1 MKIRNIA
8 IIAHVDHGKTTLV
21 DNMLKQAGTF
31 RENER
36 VAERVMDSGDIERE
50 RGITIS
56 AKPTSV
62 VWHDYKINIVD
73 TPGHADFG
81 GEVERILSMV
91 DGVVLLV
98 DSAEGP
104 LPQTKFV
111 LGKALKLGLRP
122 IVCINKIDRGDARP
136 DEVLSETFDLF
147 DKLGATDSQLDFPY
161 VYAVG
166 RDGWAV
172 RNLTDAHTDLTPLFQ
187 LIIDHVPAPDCFAP
201 QMGSR
206 VSPLLGGSGREAA
219 EGGLSGARCEIDAP
233 FRMLATTLE
242 ADPYVGRILTG
253 KIESG
258 TVRVGQ
264 AVKAINMH
272 GDFIENARIT
282 KIIEHRGIEKISLE
296 SAGAGDIVVVAGFS
310 KATVADT
317 LCDPAVTEPIP
328 AMPIDPPTLTM
339 TFFVNTSPLAGRS
352 GGKKLTSRMIGERL
366 FKEAETNIA
375 LKVTQS
381 ANNES
386 FEVSGRGELQLGIL
400 IETMRR
406 EGFELSVSRPR
417 VVMIEDKVGLG
428 QTDPTDQTGGATL
441 SQSRLLEPI
450 EDVVIDVDD
459 EFTGV
464 VIEKMTKRRATI
476 TEMKP
481 SGVGKTRIVFSAPS
495 RGMIGY
501 LSEFRT
507 DTRGT
512 GIMNRIFAEYAPYRG
527 DIDSYRP
534 GVLVSMENGAAATYA
549 LFNLQPRGTLFIEPQ
564 TLVYSGMIIG
574 EHSKENDLEVNPI
587 KGKELTNMRSVTA
600 DEKLFLAP
608 PRRISLEEALSYIQD
623 DELVEVTPQ
632 TIRLRKKE
640 LDSVIRKKTRK

>member
-1 MKIRNIA
+1 MVMKIRNIA

-21 DNMLKQAGTF
+21 DNMLKQSGTF
-31 RENER
+31 RANEK

-56 AKPTSV
+56 AKPTSIQ
-62 VWHDYKINIVD
+62 WNDYKINIVD

-98 DSAEGP
+98 DAAEGP

-111 LGKALKLGLRP
+111 LSKALKLGLRP
-122 IVCINKIDRGDARP
+122 IVCINKVDRADARP
-136 DEVLSETFDLF
+136 DEVLTETFDLF

-161 VYAVG
+161 LYACG

-172 RNLTDAHTDLTPLFQ
+172 RDLNDAHQDLTPLFQ
-187 LIIDHVPAPDCFAP
+187 LIIDHVPAPDCN
-201 QMGSR
+201 GT
-206 VSPLLGGSGREAA
+206 
-219 EGGLSGARCEIDAP
+219 RCQIDAP
-233 FRMLATTLE
+233 FSMLATTLE

-264 AVKAINMH
+264 TVKAINMN
-272 GDFIENARIT
+272 GELVENAKIT
-282 KIIEHRGIEKISLE
+282 KIIEHRGIEKVSLE
-296 SAGAGDIVVVAGFS
+296 SASAGDIVVVAGFS
-310 KATVADT
+310 RATVADT
-317 LCDPAVTEPIP
+317 LCAPEVTEPIP

-339 TFFVNTSPLAGRS
+339 TFFVNTSPLAGKS
-352 GGKKLTSRMIGERL
+352 GKKLTSRMIGERL

-375 LKVTQS
+375 LRVTQS
-381 ANNES
+381 ANKES

-417 VVMIEDKVGLG
+417 VVMQDGENGEK
-428 QTDPTDQTGGATL
+428 
-441 SQSRLLEPI
+441 LEPI
-450 EDVVIDVDD
+450 EEVVIDVDD
-459 EFTGV
+459 EFSGV
-464 VIEKMTKRRATI
+464 VIEKMTKRKATI
-476 TEMKP
+476 TEMKS
-481 SGVGKTRIVFSAPS
+481 SGNGKTRIVFSAPS
-495 RGMIGY
+495 RGLIGY

-512 GIMNRIFAEYAPYRG
+512 GVMNRVFSGYEPYRG
-527 DIDSYRP
+527 PISQYRP
-534 GVLVSMENGAAATYA
+534 GVLVSMENGITTTYA
-549 LFNLQPRGTLFIEPQ
+549 LHNLEPRGVLFVGPQ
-564 TLVYSGMIIG
+564 TEVYSGMIIG
-574 EHSKENDLEVNPI
+574 EHSKENDLEVNPVR
-587 KGKELTNMRSVTA
+587 GKELTNVRSVTA

-608 PRRISLEEALSYIQD
+608 PRKISLEEALSYIQD
-623 DELVEVTPQ
+623 DELVEVTPA

-640 LDSVIRKKTRK
+640 LDSNIRKKTRKNVEA

>member
-31 RENER
+31 RENEH
-36 VAERVMDSGDIERE
+36 VEERVMDSGDIERE

-56 AKPTSV
+56 AKPTSIQ
-62 VWHDYKINIVD
+62 WGDYKINIVD

-104 LPQTKFV
+104 MPQTKFV
-111 LGKALKLGLRP
+111 LSKALSLGLRP
-122 IVCINKIDRGDARP
+122 IVCINKIDRGDQRA

-161 VYAVG
+161 LYAVG

-172 RNLTDAHTDLTPLFQ
+172 RNLDDERKDLTPLFQ
-187 LIIDHVPAPDCFAP
+187 LIVDHVPAPDC
-201 QMGSR
+201 
-206 VSPLLGGSGREAA
+206 GGT
-219 EGGLSGARCEIDAP
+219 RCQLDAP
-233 FRMLATTLE
+233 FKMLATTLE

-253 KIESG
+253 KVESG

-264 AVKAINMH
+264 PVKALNMK
-272 GDFIENARIT
+272 GELIEQAKIT
-282 KIIEHRGIEKISLE
+282 KIIEYKGIEKISRDT
-296 SAGAGDIVVVAGFS
+296 ANAGDIIIVAGFS

-317 LCDPAVTEPIP
+317 LCDLSVTESIP

-366 FKEAETNIA
+366 FREAETNIA
-375 LKVTQS
+375 LRVTQS

-417 VVMIEDKVGLG
+417 VIM
-428 QTDPTDQTGGATL
+428 QTGADDAM
-441 SQSRLLEPI
+441 LEPI

-459 EFTGV
+459 EFSGV
-464 VIEKMTKRRATI
+464 VIEKMTKRKATI

-481 SGVGKTRIVFSAPS
+481 SGVGKTRVSFSAPS
-495 RGMIGY
+495 RGLIGY

-512 GIMNRIFAEYAPYRG
+512 GIMNRIFSEYDAYRG
-527 DIDSYRP
+527 PISQYRP
-534 GVLVSMENGAAATYA
+534 GVLVSMESGAAATFA
-549 LFNLQPRGTLFIEPQ
+549 LHNLEARGSMFIGPQ

-587 KGKELTNMRSVTA
+587 KGKELTNMRSAGA
-600 DEKLFLAP
+600 DEKLFLTP
-608 PRRISLEEALSYIQD
+608 PRKISLEDALSYIQD
-623 DELVEVTPQ
+623 DELVEVTPD

-640 LDSVIRKKTRK
+640 LDSNIRKKTRRTNDS

>member
-21 DNMLKQAGTF
+21 NNMLKFSGTF
-31 RENER
+31 RENEK
-36 VAERVMDSGDIERE
+36 VAERVMDSGDLEKE

-62 VWHDYKINIVD
+62 LWNGYKINIID

-98 DSAEGP
+98 DSSEGP

-111 LGKALKLGLRP
+111 LSKALKLNLRP
-122 IVCINKIDRGDARP
+122 IVVLNKVDRTDARA
-136 DEVLSETFDLF
+136 DDVLNEVFDLF
-147 DKLGATDSQLDFPY
+147 DKLGATSSQLDFPFL
-161 VYAVG
+161 YAVG

-172 RNLTDAHTDLTPLFQ
+172 RKMDDEKTGLTPLFQ
-187 LIIDHVPAPDCFAP
+187 LIVDHVPAPDCRN
-201 QMGSR
+201 SD
-206 VSPLLGGSGREAA
+206 
-219 EGGLSGARCEIDAP
+219 RCDTDAP
-233 FRMLATTLE
+233 FKMLATTLE

-253 KIESG
+253 RIESG
-258 TVRVGQ
+258 TVRVNQ
-264 AVKAINMH
+264 QVQAINAE
-272 GDFIENARIT
+272 GQVIERA
-282 KIIEHRGIEKISLE
+282 KISKILEHRGIEKISLE
-296 SAGAGDIVVVAGFS
+296 SASAGDIVVIAGFS

-317 LCDPAVTEPIP
+317 LCDIGVDAPIP

-339 TFFVNTSPLAGRS
+339 TFSVNTSPLAGRS

-375 LKVTQS
+375 LKVSQS

-417 VVMIEDKVGLG
+417 VVMKKDESGNM
-428 QTDPTDQTGGATL
+428 
-441 SQSRLLEPI
+441 LEPV
-450 EDVVIDVDD
+450 EDITIDVDD
-459 EFTGV
+459 EFSGSV
-464 VIEKMTKRRATI
+464 VEKLSKRRATLV
-476 TEMKP
+476 EMRP
-481 SGVGKTRIVFSAPS
+481 SGVGKTRLVFSAPS
-495 RGMIGY
+495 RGLIGY

-512 GIMNRIFAEYAPYRG
+512 GIMNRIFSGYEAYRG
-527 DIDSYRP
+527 PIDQYRP
-534 GVLVSMENGAAATYA
+534 GVLVSMENGMAVAYA
-549 LFNLQPRGTLFIEPQ
+549 LHNLEPRGTLFIEHGTQ
-564 TLVYSGMIIG
+564 VYNGMIIG
-574 EHSKENDLEVNPI
+574 EHSKENDLEVNPV

-600 DEKLFLAP
+600 DEKLTLAP
-608 PRRISLEEALSYIQD
+608 PRKIVLEEALSYIQD
-623 DELVEVTPQ
+623 DELVEVTPDI
-632 TIRLRKKE
+632 IRLRKKD
-640 LDSVIRKKTRK
+640 LDSNARKKAKRELSQ

>member
-1 MKIRNIA
+1 MAKTEKYGIIYRLAKTKKNKMKIRNIA

-31 RENER
+31 RENEH
-36 VAERVMDSGDIERE
+36 VEDRVMDSGDIERE

-56 AKPTSV
+56 AKPTSIQ
-62 VWHDYKINIVD
+62 WGEYKINIVD

-111 LGKALKLGLRP
+111 LSKALKLNLRP
-122 IVCINKIDRGDARP
+122 IVCINKIDRSDARP
-136 DEVLSETFDLF
+136 DEVLTETFDLF

-161 VYAVG
+161 LYACG
-166 RDGWAV
+166 RDGWAI
-172 RNLTDAHTDLTPLFQ
+172 RDLKDIDNPKKDLTPLFQ
-187 LIIDHVPAPDCFAP
+187 LIVDHVPAPDCN
-201 QMGSR
+201 GT
-206 VSPLLGGSGREAA
+206 
-219 EGGLSGARCEIDAP
+219 RCQLDAP
-233 FRMLATTLE
+233 FTMLATTLE

-264 AVKAINMH
+264 SVKAINMN
-272 GDFIENARIT
+272 GEFIENAKIT
-282 KIIEHRGIEKISLE
+282 KIIEHQGVNKVSRE
-296 SAGAGDIVVVAGFS
+296 SASAGDIVVLAGFS

-317 LCDPAVTEPIP
+317 LCDSSVNEPIP

-339 TFFVNTSPLAGRS
+339 TFFVNTSPLAGKS
-352 GGKKLTSRMIGERL
+352 GKKLTSRMIGERL
-366 FKEAETNIA
+366 FREAETNIA
-375 LKVTQS
+375 LRVTQS
-381 ANNES
+381 ANNEA

-417 VVMIEDKVGLG
+417 VVM
-428 QTDPTDQTGGATL
+428 QTNENGEK
-441 SQSRLLEPI
+441 LEPI
-450 EDVVIDVDD
+450 EEVVIDVDD
-459 EFTGV
+459 EFSGV
-464 VIEKMTKRRATI
+464 VIEKMTKRKATI

-481 SGVGKTRIVFSAPS
+481 SGIGKTRIVFSAPS
-495 RGMIGY
+495 RGLIGY

-512 GIMNRIFAEYAPYRG
+512 GIMNRVFDKYDSYRG
-527 DIDSYRP
+527 PITQYRP
-534 GVLVSMENGAAATYA
+534 GVLVSMEAGSTTTYA
-549 LFNLQPRGTLFIEPQ
+549 LHNLEPRGVLFVGPQ
-564 TLVYSGMIIG
+564 TEVYSGMIVG
-574 EHSKENDLEVNPI
+574 EHSKENDIEVNPVR
-587 KGKELTNMRSVTA
+587 GKQLTNVRSVTA

-608 PRRISLEEALSYIQD
+608 PRKMSLEEALSYIQD
-623 DELVEVTPQ
+623 DELVEVTPS

-640 LDSVIRKKTRK
+640 LDSGKRKKAYRYAETD

>member
-1 MKIRNIA
+1 MTMKIRNIA

-21 DNMLKQAGTF
+21 DNMLKQSGTF
-31 RENER
+31 RENEK
-36 VAERVMDSGDIERE
+36 VADRVMDSGDLERE

-56 AKPTSV
+56 AKPTAIQ
-62 VWHDYKINIVD
+62 WNDYKINIVD

-98 DSAEGP
+98 DAAEGP

-111 LGKALKLGLRP
+111 LSKALKLGLRP
-122 IVCINKIDRGDARP
+122 IVCINKIDRSDARP
-136 DEVLSETFDLF
+136 DEVLNETFDLF

-161 VYAVG
+161 LFACG

-172 RNLTDAHTDLTPLFQ
+172 RNLTDEHKDLTPLFQ
-187 LIIDHVPAPDCFAP
+187 LIIDHVPAPDCN
-201 QMGSR
+201 GT
-206 VSPLLGGSGREAA
+206 
-219 EGGLSGARCEIDAP
+219 RCQIDAP
-233 FRMLATTLE
+233 FSMLATTLE

-264 AVKAINMH
+264 TVKAINMR
-272 GDFIENARIT
+272 GELVETTKIT
-282 KIIEHRGIEKISLE
+282 KIIEHRGIEKVSLD
-296 SAGAGDIVVVAGFS
+296 SASAGDIVVVAGFS
-310 KATVADT
+310 RATVADT
-317 LCDPAVTEPIP
+317 LCAPDVTEPIP

-339 TFFVNTSPLAGRS
+339 TFFVNTSPLAGQS
-352 GGKKLTSRMIGERL
+352 GKKLTSRMIGERL

-375 LKVTQS
+375 LRVTQS

-417 VVMIEDKVGLG
+417 VVMQDGPNGEK
-428 QTDPTDQTGGATL
+428 
-441 SQSRLLEPI
+441 LEPI
-450 EDVVIDVDD
+450 EEVVIDVDD
-459 EFTGV
+459 EFSGV
-464 VIEKMTKRRATI
+464 VIEKMTKRKAQI
-476 TEMKP
+476 TEMKS
-481 SGVGKTRIVFSAPS
+481 SGGGKTRIVFSAPS
-495 RGMIGY
+495 RGLIGY

-512 GIMNRIFAEYAPYRG
+512 GIMNRVFSGYEPYRG
-527 DIDSYRP
+527 PISQYRP
-534 GVLVSMENGAAATYA
+534 GVLVSMESGVTTTYA
-549 LFNLQPRGTLFIEPQ
+549 LHNLEPRGVLFVGPQ
-564 TLVYSGMIIG
+564 TEVYSGMIVG
-574 EHSKENDLEVNPI
+574 EHSKENDLEVNPVR
-587 KGKELTNMRSVTA
+587 GKELTNVRSVTA

-608 PRRISLEEALSYIQD
+608 PRKISLEEALSYIQD
-623 DELVEVTPQ
+623 DELVEVTPA

-640 LDSVIRKKTRK
+640 LDSNIRKKTRKNTEI

>member
-1 MKIRNIA
+1 MTMKIRNIA

-21 DNMLKQAGTF
+21 DNMLKQSGTF
-31 RENER
+31 RENEK
-36 VAERVMDSGDIERE
+36 VADRVMDSGDIERE

-56 AKPTSV
+56 AKPTAIQ
-62 VWHDYKINIVD
+62 WNDYKINIVD

-98 DSAEGP
+98 DAAEGP

-111 LGKALKLGLRP
+111 LSKALKLGLRP
-122 IVCINKIDRGDARP
+122 IVCINKIDRSDARP
-136 DEVLSETFDLF
+136 DEVLNETFDLF

-161 VYAVG
+161 LFACG

-172 RNLTDAHTDLTPLFQ
+172 RNLTDEHKDLTPLFQ
-187 LIIDHVPAPDCFAP
+187 LIIDHVPAPDCN
-201 QMGSR
+201 GT
-206 VSPLLGGSGREAA
+206 
-219 EGGLSGARCEIDAP
+219 RCQIDAP
-233 FRMLATTLE
+233 FSMLATTLE

-264 AVKAINMH
+264 TVKAINMR
-272 GDFIENARIT
+272 GELVESTKIT
-282 KIIEHRGIEKISLE
+282 KIIEHRGIEKVSLD
-296 SAGAGDIVVVAGFS
+296 SASAGDIVVVAGFS
-310 KATVADT
+310 RATVADT
-317 LCDPAVTEPIP
+317 LCAPDVTEPIP

-339 TFFVNTSPLAGRS
+339 TFFVNTSPLAGQS
-352 GGKKLTSRMIGERL
+352 GKKLTSRMIGERL

-375 LKVTQS
+375 LRVTQS

-417 VVMIEDKVGLG
+417 VVMQDGPNGEK
-428 QTDPTDQTGGATL
+428 
-441 SQSRLLEPI
+441 LEPI
-450 EDVVIDVDD
+450 EEVVIDVDD
-459 EFTGV
+459 EFSGV
-464 VIEKMTKRRATI
+464 VIEKMTKRKAQI
-476 TEMKP
+476 TEMKS
-481 SGVGKTRIVFSAPS
+481 SGGGKTRIVFSAPS
-495 RGMIGY
+495 RGLIGY

-512 GIMNRIFAEYAPYRG
+512 GIMNRVFSGYEPYRG
-527 DIDSYRP
+527 PISQYRP
-534 GVLVSMENGAAATYA
+534 GVLVSMESGVTTTYA
-549 LFNLQPRGTLFIEPQ
+549 LHNLEPRGVLFVGPQ
-564 TLVYSGMIIG
+564 TEVYSGMIVG
-574 EHSKENDLEVNPI
+574 EHSKENDLEVNPVR
-587 KGKELTNMRSVTA
+587 GKELTNVRSVTA

-608 PRRISLEEALSYIQD
+608 PRKISLEEALSYIQD
-623 DELVEVTPQ
+623 DELVEVTPA

-640 LDSVIRKKTRK
+640 LDSNIRKKTRKNTEI

>member
-1 MKIRNIA
+1 MVMKIRNIA

-21 DNMLKQAGTF
+21 DNMLKQSGTF
-31 RENER
+31 RANEK

-56 AKPTSV
+56 AKPTSIQ
-62 VWHDYKINIVD
+62 WNDYKINIVD

-98 DSAEGP
+98 DAAEGP

-111 LGKALKLGLRP
+111 LSKALKLGLRP
-122 IVCINKIDRGDARP
+122 IVCINKVDRADARP
-136 DEVLSETFDLF
+136 DEVLTETFDLF

-161 VYAVG
+161 LYACG

-172 RNLTDAHTDLTPLFQ
+172 RDLNDAHQDLTPLFQ
-187 LIIDHVPAPDCFAP
+187 LIIDHVPAPDCN
-201 QMGSR
+201 GT
-206 VSPLLGGSGREAA
+206 
-219 EGGLSGARCEIDAP
+219 RCQIDAP
-233 FRMLATTLE
+233 FSMLATTLE

-264 AVKAINMH
+264 TVKAINMN
-272 GDFIENARIT
+272 GELVENAKIT
-282 KIIEHRGIEKISLE
+282 KIIEHRGIEKVSLE
-296 SAGAGDIVVVAGFS
+296 SASAGDIVVVAGFS
-310 KATVADT
+310 RATVADT
-317 LCDPAVTEPIP
+317 LCAPEVTEPIP

-339 TFFVNTSPLAGRS
+339 TFFVNTSPLAGKS
-352 GGKKLTSRMIGERL
+352 GKKLTSRMIGERL

-375 LKVTQS
+375 LRVTQS
-381 ANNES
+381 ANKES

-417 VVMIEDKVGLG
+417 VVMQDGENGEK
-428 QTDPTDQTGGATL
+428 
-441 SQSRLLEPI
+441 LEPI
-450 EDVVIDVDD
+450 EEVVIDVDD
-459 EFTGV
+459 EFSGV
-464 VIEKMTKRRATI
+464 VIEKMTKRKATI
-476 TEMKP
+476 TEMKS
-481 SGVGKTRIVFSAPS
+481 SGNGKTRIVFSAPS
-495 RGMIGY
+495 RGLIGY

-512 GIMNRIFAEYAPYRG
+512 GVMNRVFSGYEPYRG
-527 DIDSYRP
+527 PISQYRP
-534 GVLVSMENGAAATYA
+534 GVLVSMENGITTTYA
-549 LFNLQPRGTLFIEPQ
+549 LHNLEPRGVLFVGPQ
-564 TLVYSGMIIG
+564 TEVYSGMIIG
-574 EHSKENDLEVNPI
+574 EHSKENDLEVNPVR
-587 KGKELTNMRSVTA
+587 GKELTNVRSVTA

-608 PRRISLEEALSYIQD
+608 PRKISLEEALSYIQD
-623 DELVEVTPQ
+623 NELVEVTPA

-640 LDSVIRKKTRK
+640 LDSNIRKKTRKNVEA

>member
-31 RENER
+31 RENEK
-36 VAERVMDSGDIERE
+36 VSDRVMDSGDLERE

-62 VWHDYKINIVD
+62 IWKDYKINIVD

-98 DSAEGP
+98 DSSEGP

-111 LGKALKLGLRP
+111 LSKALKLGLRP
-122 IVCINKIDRGDARP
+122 IVCINKIDRSDARP

-161 VYAVG
+161 LYSVG

-172 RNLTDAHTDLTPLFQ
+172 RELNDEHDDLTPLFQ
-187 LIIDHVPAPDCFAP
+187 LIIDHVPAPDC
-201 QMGSR
+201 
-206 VSPLLGGSGREAA
+206 E
-219 EGGLSGARCEIDAP
+219 GARCQLDAP
-233 FRMLATTLE
+233 FTMLATTLE

-258 TVRVGQ
+258 TVKIGQ
-264 AVKAINMH
+264 PVKALNMQ
-272 GDFIENARIT
+272 GEVIEQARIT
-282 KIIEHRGIEKISLE
+282 KIIEHRGVEKVTLE
-296 SAGAGDIVVVAGFS
+296 SASAGDIVVIAGFS

-317 LCDPAVTEPIP
+317 LCDLSVTQAIP
-328 AMPIDPPTLTM
+328 AIPIDPPTLTM

-352 GGKKLTSRMIGERL
+352 GGKKLTSRMIGDRL
-366 FKEAETNIA
+366 LKEAETNIA

-417 VVMIEDKVGLG
+417 VVMQTNENGDK
-428 QTDPTDQTGGATL
+428 
-441 SQSRLLEPI
+441 LEPI
-450 EDVVIDVDD
+450 EEVVIDVDD
-459 EFTGV
+459 EFSGT
-464 VIEKMTKRRATI
+464 VIEKMTKRKGTI

-481 SGVGKTRIVFSAPS
+481 SGADKTRIVFSAPS

-512 GIMNRIFAEYAPYRG
+512 GVMNRIFSEYTLYRG
-527 DIDSYRP
+527 PIDQYRP

-549 LFNLQPRGTLFIEPQ
+549 LHNLEPRGTLFIGPQ
-564 TLVYSGMIIG
+564 TLVYNGMIIG
-574 EHSKENDLEVNPI
+574 EHTKESDLEVNPI
-587 KGKELTNMRSVTA
+587 KGKELTNMRTSSA

-608 PRRISLEEALSYIQD
+608 PRRITLEEALSYIQD
-623 DELVEVTPQ
+623 DELVEVTPD

-640 LDSVIRKKTRK
+640 LDTNIRKKTRK

>member
-31 RENER
+31 AAHER
-36 VAERVMDSGDIERE
+36 VADRVMDSGEIEKE

-62 VWHDYKINIVD
+62 IWHDYKINIVD

-104 LPQTKFV
+104 MPQTKFV
-111 LGKALKLGLRP
+111 LSKALKLGLRP
-122 IVCINKIDRGDARP
+122 IVCINKIDRADQRA

-147 DKLGATDSQLDFPY
+147 DKLNATDSQLDFPH

-166 RDGWAV
+166 RDGWAI
-172 RNLTDAHTDLTPLFQ
+172 RNLTDERKDLTPLFQ
-187 LIIDHVPAPDCFAP
+187 LIVDHVHAPDCDTA
-201 QMGSR
+201 
-206 VSPLLGGSGREAA
+206 GR
-219 EGGLSGARCEIDAP
+219 CDINAP

-264 AVKAINMH
+264 SVKAIGMS
-272 GDFIENARIT
+272 GEFIENAKIT
-282 KIIEHRGIEKISLE
+282 KIIEHRGVEKISRDG
-296 SAGAGDIVVVAGFS
+296 ATAGDIVVVAGFS

-317 LCDPAVTEPIP
+317 LCAPEVTEPIP
-328 AMPIDPPTLTM
+328 AIPVDPPTLTM

-375 LKVTQS
+375 LRVTQS
-381 ANNES
+381 ANLEA

-400 IETMRR
+400 IEQMRR

-417 VVMIEDKVGLG
+417 VV
-428 QTDPTDQTGGATL
+428 TRTGENGET
-441 SQSRLLEPI
+441 LEPI
-450 EDVVIDVDD
+450 EDVVIDVDN
-459 EFTGV
+459 EFSGA
-464 VIEKMTKRRATI
+464 VIEKMTKRRAAI

-481 SGVGKTRIVFSAPS
+481 SGAGKTRITFSAPS
-495 RGMIGY
+495 RGLIGY

-512 GIMNRIFAEYAPYRG
+512 GIMNRIFAEYGAYRG
-527 DIDSYRP
+527 DIDQYRP
-534 GVLVSMENGAAATYA
+534 GVLVSMESGAAATYA
-549 LFNLQPRGTLFIEPQ
+549 LFHLQPRGTLFIEPQ
-564 TLVYSGMIIG
+564 TQVYSGMIIG
-574 EHSKENDLEVNPI
+574 EHNKESDLEVNPMR
-587 KGKELTNMRSVTA
+587 GKELSNVRSVTA

-632 TIRLRKKE
+632 TIRLRKRE
-640 LDSVIRKKTRK
+640 LDSGVRKKVKK

>member
-31 RENER
+31 RENEH
-36 VAERVMDSGDIERE
+36 VEDRVMDSGDIERE

-56 AKPTSV
+56 AKPTSIQ
-62 VWHDYKINIVD
+62 WGEYKINIVD

-111 LGKALKLGLRP
+111 LSKALKLNLRP
-122 IVCINKIDRGDARP
+122 IVCINKIDRNDARP
-136 DEVLSETFDLF
+136 DEVLTETFDLF

-161 VYAVG
+161 LYACG
-166 RDGWAV
+166 RDGWAI
-172 RNLTDAHTDLTPLFQ
+172 RDLKDIDNPNKDLTPLFQ
-187 LIIDHVPAPDCFAP
+187 LIVDHVPAPDRN
-201 QMGSR
+201 GT
-206 VSPLLGGSGREAA
+206 
-219 EGGLSGARCEIDAP
+219 RCQLDAP
-233 FRMLATTLE
+233 FTMLATTLE

-258 TVRVGQ
+258 TIKVGQ
-264 AVKAINMH
+264 SVKAINMA
-272 GDFIENARIT
+272 GEFIENAKIT
-282 KIIEHRGIEKISLE
+282 KIIEHQGVNKVSRE
-296 SAGAGDIVVVAGFS
+296 SASAGDIVVIAGFS

-317 LCDPAVTEPIP
+317 LCDPSVNEPIP

-339 TFFVNTSPLAGRS
+339 TFFVNTSPLAGQS
-352 GGKKLTSRMIGERL
+352 GKKLTSRMIGERL
-366 FKEAETNIA
+366 FREAETNIA
-375 LKVTQS
+375 LKVAQS
-381 ANNES
+381 ANNEA

-417 VVMIEDKVGLG
+417 VVM
-428 QTDPTDQTGGATL
+428 QTNENGEK
-441 SQSRLLEPI
+441 LEPI
-450 EDVVIDVDD
+450 EEVVIDVDD
-459 EFTGV
+459 EFSGV
-464 VIEKMTKRRATI
+464 VIEKMTKRKATI

-481 SGVGKTRIVFSAPS
+481 SGIGKTRIVFSAPS
-495 RGMIGY
+495 RGLIGY

-512 GIMNRIFAEYAPYRG
+512 GIMNRVFDKYDLYRG
-527 DIDSYRP
+527 PITQYRP
-534 GVLVSMENGAAATYA
+534 GVLVSMEAGATTTYA
-549 LFNLQPRGTLFIEPQ
+549 LHNLEPRGVLFVGPQ
-564 TLVYSGMIIG
+564 TEVYSGMIVG
-574 EHSKENDLEVNPI
+574 EHSKENDIEVNPVR
-587 KGKELTNMRSVTA
+587 GKQLTNVRSVTA

-608 PRRISLEEALSYIQD
+608 PRKMSLEEALSYIQD
-623 DELVEVTPQ
+623 DELVEVTPA

-640 LDSVIRKKTRK
+640 LDSGKRKKAYRFAETDQ

>member
-1 MKIRNIA
+1 MVMKIRNIA

-21 DNMLKQAGTF
+21 DNMLKQSGTF

-36 VAERVMDSGDIERE
+36 VADRVMDSGDIERE

-56 AKPTSV
+56 AKPTSIQ
-62 VWHDYKINIVD
+62 WHDYKINIVD

-98 DSAEGP
+98 DAAEGP

-111 LGKALKLGLRP
+111 LSKALKLGLRP
-122 IVCINKIDRGDARP
+122 IVCINKVDRSDARP
-136 DEVLSETFDLF
+136 DEVLNETFDLF

-161 VYAVG
+161 LFAVG

-172 RNLTDAHTDLTPLFQ
+172 RNLNDEHTDLTPLFQ
-187 LIIDHVPAPDCFAP
+187 LIIDHVPAPDCN
-201 QMGSR
+201 GT
-206 VSPLLGGSGREAA
+206 
-219 EGGLSGARCEIDAP
+219 RCQIDAP
-233 FRMLATTLE
+233 FSMLATTLE

-264 AVKAINMH
+264 TVKAINMN
-272 GDFIENARIT
+272 GELVENAKIT
-282 KIIEHRGIEKISLE
+282 KIIEHRGIEKVSLE
-296 SAGAGDIVVVAGFS
+296 SASAGDIVVVAGFS
-310 KATVADT
+310 RATVADT
-317 LCDPAVTEPIP
+317 LCAPDVTEPIP

-352 GGKKLTSRMIGERL
+352 GKKLTSRMIGERL

-375 LKVTQS
+375 LRVTQS
-381 ANNES
+381 ANKES

-417 VVMIEDKVGLG
+417 VVMQDGENGEK
-428 QTDPTDQTGGATL
+428 
-441 SQSRLLEPI
+441 LEPI
-450 EDVVIDVDD
+450 EEVVIDVDD
-459 EFTGV
+459 EFSGV
-464 VIEKMTKRRATI
+464 VIEKMTKRKATI
-476 TEMKP
+476 TEMKA
-481 SGVGKTRIVFSAPS
+481 SGNGKTRIVFSAPS
-495 RGMIGY
+495 RGLIGY

-512 GIMNRIFAEYAPYRG
+512 GVMNRLFKDYEPYKGEIEGR
-527 DIDSYRP
+527 RN
-534 GVLVSMENGAAATYA
+534 GVLISSESGTAVAYS
-549 LFNLQPRGTLFIEPQ
+549 LWKLQDRGPMFIDANVP
-564 TLVYSGMIIG
+564 VYTGMIIG
-574 EHSKENDLEVNPI
+574 EHTKPNDLEVNPC
-587 KGKELTNMRSVTA
+587 KAKQLTNIRA
-600 DEKLFLAP
+600 AGKDEAIDLIP
-608 PRRISLEEALSYIQD
+608 PRKLTLEQGLSYIQE
-623 DELVEVTPQ
+623 DELLEVTPK
-632 TIRLRKKE
+632 TLRLRKRI
-640 LDSVIRKKTRK
+640 LDPIMRKRAKPEVIA

>member
-1 MKIRNIA
+1 MIMKIRNIA

-31 RENER
+31 RENEK

-56 AKPTSV
+56 AKPTSIN
-62 VWHDYKINIVD
+62 WQDYKINIVD

-98 DSAEGP
+98 DAAEGP

-111 LGKALKLGLRP
+111 LSKALKLGLRP
-122 IVCINKIDRGDARP
+122 IVCINKIDRSDARP
-136 DEVLSETFDLF
+136 DEVLTETFDLF

-161 VYAVG
+161 LYACG
-166 RDGWAV
+166 RDGWAI
-172 RNLTDAHTDLTPLFQ
+172 RNLDDEHKDLTPLFQ
-187 LIIDHVPAPDCFAP
+187 LIIDHVPAPDCN
-201 QMGSR
+201 GT
-206 VSPLLGGSGREAA
+206 
-219 EGGLSGARCEIDAP
+219 RCQIDAP
-233 FRMLATTLE
+233 FSMLATTLE

-264 AVKAINMH
+264 TVKAINMN
-272 GDFIENARIT
+272 GEFIENAKIT
-282 KIIEHRGIEKISLE
+282 KIIEHRGIEKVSLE
-296 SAGAGDIVVVAGFS
+296 SASAGDIVVVAGFS

-317 LCDPAVTEPIP
+317 LCAPDVTEPIP

-352 GGKKLTSRMIGERL
+352 GKKLTSRMIGERL

-375 LKVTQS
+375 LRVSQS
-381 ANNES
+381 ENNES

-417 VVMIEDKVGLG
+417 VVMHDGENGEK
-428 QTDPTDQTGGATL
+428 
-441 SQSRLLEPI
+441 LEPI
-450 EDVVIDVDD
+450 EEVVIDVDD
-459 EFTGV
+459 EFSGV
-464 VIEKMTKRRATI
+464 VIEKMTKRKATI
-476 TEMKP
+476 TEMKS
-481 SGVGKTRIVFSAPS
+481 SGGGKTRIVFSAPS
-495 RGMIGY
+495 RGLIGY

-512 GIMNRIFAEYAPYRG
+512 GIMNRVFSGYEPYRG
-527 DIDSYRP
+527 PISQYRP
-534 GVLVSMENGAAATYA
+534 GVLVSMESGLTTTYA
-549 LFNLQPRGTLFIEPQ
+549 LHNLEPRGVLFVGPQ
-564 TLVYSGMIIG
+564 TEVYSGMIIG
-574 EHSKENDLEVNPI
+574 EHSKENDLEVNPVR
-587 KGKELTNMRSVTA
+587 GKELTNVRSVTA

-608 PRRISLEEALSYIQD
+608 PRKMSLEEALSYIQD
-623 DELVEVTPQ
+623 DELVEVTPA

-640 LDSVIRKKTRK
+640 LDSNIRKKTRKNNDA

>member
-1 MKIRNIA
+1 MKSEKYDIILPFAKKQRRFKMKIRNIA

-31 RENER
+31 RENEH
-36 VAERVMDSGDIERE
+36 VEDRVMDSGDIERE

-56 AKPTSV
+56 AKPTSIQ
-62 VWHDYKINIVD
+62 WGEYKINIVD

-111 LGKALKLGLRP
+111 LSKALKLNLRP

-136 DEVLSETFDLF
+136 DEVLTETFDLF

-161 VYAVG
+161 LYACG
-166 RDGWAV
+166 RDGWAI
-172 RNLTDAHTDLTPLFQ
+172 RDLKDIDNPKKDLTPLFQ
-187 LIIDHVPAPDCFAP
+187 LIVDHVPAPDCN
-201 QMGSR
+201 GT
-206 VSPLLGGSGREAA
+206 
-219 EGGLSGARCEIDAP
+219 RCQLDAP
-233 FRMLATTLE
+233 FKMLATTLE

-264 AVKAINMH
+264 NVKAINMA
-272 GDFIENARIT
+272 GEFIENAKIT
-282 KIIEHRGIEKISLE
+282 KIIEHQGVNKVSLDTA
-296 SAGAGDIVVVAGFS
+296 SAGDIVVVAGFS
-310 KATVADT
+310 KATVSDT
-317 LCDPAVTEPIP
+317 LCDPSVTEPIP

-339 TFFVNTSPLAGRS
+339 TFFVNTSPLAGKS
-352 GGKKLTSRMIGERL
+352 GKKLTSRMIGERL

-375 LKVTQS
+375 LKVSQS
-381 ANNES
+381 ANNEA

-417 VVMIEDKVGLG
+417 VVM
-428 QTDPTDQTGGATL
+428 QTNENGEK
-441 SQSRLLEPI
+441 LEPI
-450 EDVVIDVDD
+450 EEVVIDVDD
-459 EFTGV
+459 EFSGV
-464 VIEKMTKRRATI
+464 VIEKMTKRKATI

-481 SGVGKTRIVFSAPS
+481 SGIGKTRIVFSAPS
-495 RGMIGY
+495 RGLIGY

-512 GIMNRIFAEYAPYRG
+512 GIMNRVFDKYDLYRG
-527 DIDSYRP
+527 PITQYRP
-534 GVLVSMENGAAATYA
+534 GVLVSMEAGTTTTYA
-549 LFNLQPRGTLFIEPQ
+549 LHNLEPRGVLFVGPQ
-564 TLVYSGMIIG
+564 TEVYSGMIVG
-574 EHSKENDLEVNPI
+574 EHSKENDIEVNPVR
-587 KGKELTNMRSVTA
+587 GKQLTNVRSVTA

-608 PRRISLEEALSYIQD
+608 PRKMSLEEALSYIQD
-623 DELVEVTPQ
+623 DELVEVTPT

-640 LDSVIRKKTRK
+640 LDSGKRKKAYRFAETD

>member
-1 MKIRNIA
+1 MVMKIRNIA

-21 DNMLKQAGTF
+21 DNMLKQSGTF
-31 RENER
+31 RANEK

-56 AKPTSV
+56 AKPTSIQ
-62 VWHDYKINIVD
+62 WNDYKINIVD

-98 DSAEGP
+98 DAAEGP

-111 LGKALKLGLRP
+111 LSKALKLGLRP
-122 IVCINKIDRGDARP
+122 IVCINKVDRADARP
-136 DEVLSETFDLF
+136 DEVLTETFDLF

-161 VYAVG
+161 LYACG

-172 RNLTDAHTDLTPLFQ
+172 RDLNDAHQDLTPLFQ
-187 LIIDHVPAPDCFAP
+187 LIIDHVPAPDCN
-201 QMGSR
+201 GT
-206 VSPLLGGSGREAA
+206 
-219 EGGLSGARCEIDAP
+219 RCQIDAP
-233 FRMLATTLE
+233 FSMLATTLE

-264 AVKAINMH
+264 TVKAINMN
-272 GDFIENARIT
+272 GELVENAKIT
-282 KIIEHRGIEKISLE
+282 KIIEHRGIEKVSLE
-296 SAGAGDIVVVAGFS
+296 SASAGDIIVVAGFS
-310 KATVADT
+310 RATVADT
-317 LCDPAVTEPIP
+317 LCAPEVTEPIP

-339 TFFVNTSPLAGRS
+339 TFFVNTSPLAGKS
-352 GGKKLTSRMIGERL
+352 GKKLTSRMIGERL

-375 LKVTQS
+375 LRVTQS
-381 ANNES
+381 ANKES

-417 VVMIEDKVGLG
+417 VVMQDGENGEK
-428 QTDPTDQTGGATL
+428 
-441 SQSRLLEPI
+441 LEPI
-450 EDVVIDVDD
+450 EEVVIDVDD
-459 EFTGV
+459 EFSGV
-464 VIEKMTKRRATI
+464 VIEKMTKRKATI
-476 TEMKP
+476 TEMKS
-481 SGVGKTRIVFSAPS
+481 SGNGKTRIVFSAPS
-495 RGMIGY
+495 RGLIGY

-512 GIMNRIFAEYAPYRG
+512 GVMNRVFSGYEPYRG
-527 DIDSYRP
+527 PISQYRP
-534 GVLVSMENGAAATYA
+534 GVLVSMENGITTTYA
-549 LFNLQPRGTLFIEPQ
+549 LHNLEPRGVLFVGPQ
-564 TLVYSGMIIG
+564 TEVYSGMIIG
-574 EHSKENDLEVNPI
+574 EHSKENDLEVNPVR
-587 KGKELTNMRSVTA
+587 GKELTNVRSVTA

-608 PRRISLEEALSYIQD
+608 PRKISLEEALSYIQD
-623 DELVEVTPQ
+623 DELVEVTPA

-640 LDSVIRKKTRK
+640 LDSNIRKKTRKNVEA

>member
-1 MKIRNIA
+1 LLNKGISKVKIRNIA

-36 VAERVMDSGDIERE
+36 VADRVMDSGDLERE

-62 VWHDYKINIVD
+62 LWKDYKINIVD

-98 DSAEGP
+98 DSSEGP

-111 LGKALKLGLRP
+111 LSKALKLGLRP
-122 IVCINKIDRGDARP
+122 IVCINKIDRQDARP

-147 DKLGATDSQLDFPY
+147 DKLGATDAQLDFPY

-172 RNLTDAHTDLTPLFQ
+172 RELDDARKDLTPLFQ
-187 LIIDHVPAPDCFAP
+187 LIIDHVPAPDC
-201 QMGSR
+201 GE
-206 VSPLLGGSGREAA
+206 SGK
-219 EGGLSGARCEIDAP
+219 CDINAP
-233 FRMLATTLE
+233 FCMLATTLE

-258 TVRVGQ
+258 SVRVGQ
-264 AVKAINMH
+264 SVKAINIK
-272 GDFIENARIT
+272 GEFIENAKIT
-282 KIIEHRGIEKISLE
+282 KIIEHRGVEKISLE
-296 SAGAGDIVVVAGFS
+296 TASAGDIVVIAGFS

-317 LCDPAVTEPIP
+317 LCDQSVNEPIP
-328 AMPIDPPTLTM
+328 ALPIDPPTLTM

-366 FKEAETNIA
+366 LKEAETNIA
-375 LKVTQS
+375 LRVVQS

-417 VVMIEDKVGLG
+417 VVFQKDENGND
-428 QTDPTDQTGGATL
+428 
-441 SQSRLLEPI
+441 LEPI

-459 EFTGV
+459 DFSGV
-464 VIEKMTKRRATI
+464 VIEKMTKRKGMI

-481 SGVGKTRIVFSAPS
+481 SGIGKTRISFSAPS
-495 RGMIGY
+495 RGLIGY

-512 GIMNRIFAEYAPYRG
+512 GIMNRIFDKYDFYRG
-527 DIDSYRP
+527 DIEAYRP

-549 LFNLQPRGTLFIEPQ
+549 LFNIQPRGTLFIEPQ
-564 TLVYSGMIIG
+564 TLVYSGMIVG
-574 EHSKENDLEVNPI
+574 EHSKENDLEINPI

-608 PRRISLEEALSYIQD
+608 PRRISLEDALSYIQD

-632 TIRLRKKE
+632 IIRLRKRE
-640 LDSVIRKKTRK
+640 LDSNLRKKTRKN

>member
-1 MKIRNIA
+1 MMKIRNIA

-31 RENER
+31 RANER
-36 VAERVMDSGDIERE
+36 VAERVMDSGDLERE

-62 VWHDYKINIVD
+62 LWQDYKINIVD

-98 DSAEGP
+98 DATEGP

-111 LGKALKLGLRP
+111 LSKALKLGLRP
-122 IVCINKIDRGDARP
+122 IVCINKVDRSDARP

-161 VYAVG
+161 LYACG

-172 RNLTDAHTDLTPLFQ
+172 RDLNDERRDLTPLFQ
-187 LIIDHVPAPDCFAP
+187 LIIDHVPAPDCN
-201 QMGSR
+201 GT
-206 VSPLLGGSGREAA
+206 
-219 EGGLSGARCEIDAP
+219 RCQIDAP
-233 FRMLATTLE
+233 FSMLATTLE

-264 AVKAINMH
+264 SVKAINMN
-272 GDFIENARIT
+272 GELVENAKIT
-282 KIIEHRGIEKISLE
+282 KIIEHRGIEKVSLE
-296 SAGAGDIVVVAGFS
+296 SASAGDIVVIAGFS
-310 KATVADT
+310 KATVSDT
-317 LCDPAVTEPIP
+317 LCAPDVNDPIP
-328 AMPIDPPTLTM
+328 ALPIDPPTLTM

-352 GGKKLTSRMIGERL
+352 GKKLTSRMIGERL

-375 LKVTQS
+375 LRVEQS
-381 ANNES
+381 ENKES

-417 VVMIEDKVGLG
+417 VVMQDGPNGEK
-428 QTDPTDQTGGATL
+428 
-441 SQSRLLEPI
+441 LEPV
-450 EDVVIDVDD
+450 EEVVIDVDD
-459 EFTGV
+459 EFSGV
-464 VIEKMTKRRATI
+464 VIEKMTKRKATI
-476 TEMKP
+476 TEMKS
-481 SGVGKTRIVFSAPS
+481 SGNGKTRVVFSAPS
-495 RGMIGY
+495 RGLIGY

-512 GIMNRIFAEYAPYRG
+512 GVMNRVFSGYEPYRG
-527 DIDSYRP
+527 PIVQYRP
-534 GVLVSMENGAAATYA
+534 GVLVSMENGVTTTYA
-549 LFNLQPRGTLFIEPQ
+549 LHNLEPRGTLFVGPQ
-564 TLVYSGMIIG
+564 TEVYSGMIIG
-574 EHSKENDLEVNPI
+574 EHSKENDLEVNPVR
-587 KGKELTNMRSVTA
+587 GKELTNVRSVTA

-608 PRRISLEEALSYIQD
+608 PRKISLEEALSYIQD
-623 DELVEVTPQ
+623 DELVEVTPA

-640 LDSVIRKKTRK
+640 LDSNIRKKTRKNSEI

>member
-31 RENER
+31 RENEH
-36 VAERVMDSGDIERE
+36 VEDRVMDSGDIERE

-56 AKPTSV
+56 AKPTSIQ
-62 VWHDYKINIVD
+62 WGEYKINIVD

-111 LGKALKLGLRP
+111 LSKALKLNLRP

-136 DEVLSETFDLF
+136 DEVLTETFDLF

-161 VYAVG
+161 LYACG
-166 RDGWAV
+166 RDGWAI
-172 RNLTDAHTDLTPLFQ
+172 RDLKDIDDPKKDLTPLFQ
-187 LIIDHVPAPDCFAP
+187 LIVDHVPAPDC
-201 QMGSR
+201 
-206 VSPLLGGSGREAA
+206 GGT
-219 EGGLSGARCEIDAP
+219 RCQLDAP
-233 FRMLATTLE
+233 FKMLATTLE

-264 AVKAINMH
+264 TVKAINMA
-272 GDFIENARIT
+272 GEFIENAKIT
-282 KIIEHRGIEKISLE
+282 KIIEHQGVNKVSLD
-296 SAGAGDIVVVAGFS
+296 SASAGDIVVVAGFS

-317 LCDPAVTEPIP
+317 LCDPSVTEPIP

-339 TFFVNTSPLAGRS
+339 TFFVNTSPLAGKS
-352 GGKKLTSRMIGERL
+352 GKKLTSRMIGERL
-366 FKEAETNIA
+366 FREAETNIA
-375 LKVTQS
+375 LKVSQS
-381 ANNES
+381 ANNEA

-417 VVMIEDKVGLG
+417 VVM
-428 QTDPTDQTGGATL
+428 QTNENGEK
-441 SQSRLLEPI
+441 LEPI
-450 EDVVIDVDD
+450 EEVVIDVDD
-459 EFTGV
+459 EFSGV
-464 VIEKMTKRRATI
+464 VIEKMTKRKATI

-481 SGVGKTRIVFSAPS
+481 SGIGKTRIVFSAPS
-495 RGMIGY
+495 RGLIGY

-512 GIMNRIFAEYAPYRG
+512 GIMNRVFDKYDVYRG
-527 DIDSYRP
+527 PISQYRP
-534 GVLVSMENGAAATYA
+534 GVLVSMEAGSTTTYA
-549 LFNLQPRGTLFIEPQ
+549 LHNLEPRGVLFVGPQ
-564 TLVYSGMIIG
+564 TEVYSGMIVG
-574 EHSKENDLEVNPI
+574 EHSKENDIEVNPVR
-587 KGKELTNMRSVTA
+587 GKQLTNVRSVTA

-608 PRRISLEEALSYIQD
+608 PRKMSLEEALSYIQD
-623 DELVEVTPQ
+623 DELVEVTPS

-640 LDSVIRKKTRK
+640 LDSTRRKKAYRFAETD

>member
-31 RENER
+31 RENEH
-36 VAERVMDSGDIERE
+36 VEDRVMDSGDIERE

-56 AKPTSV
+56 AKPTSIQ
-62 VWHDYKINIVD
+62 WGEYKINIVD

-111 LGKALKLGLRP
+111 LSKALKLNLRP
-122 IVCINKIDRGDARP
+122 IVCINKIDRSDARP
-136 DEVLSETFDLF
+136 DEVLTETFDLF

-161 VYAVG
+161 LYACG
-166 RDGWAV
+166 RDGWAI
-172 RNLTDAHTDLTPLFQ
+172 RDLKDIDNPKKDLTPLFQ
-187 LIIDHVPAPDCFAP
+187 LIVDHVPAPDCN
-201 QMGSR
+201 GT
-206 VSPLLGGSGREAA
+206 
-219 EGGLSGARCEIDAP
+219 RCQLDAP
-233 FRMLATTLE
+233 FTMLATTLE

-264 AVKAINMH
+264 SVKAINMA
-272 GDFIENARIT
+272 GEFIENAKIT
-282 KIIEHRGIEKISLE
+282 KIIEHQGVNKVSRE
-296 SAGAGDIVVVAGFS
+296 SASAGDIVVLAGFS

-317 LCDPAVTEPIP
+317 LCDPSVNEPIP

-339 TFFVNTSPLAGRS
+339 TFFVNTSPLAGKS
-352 GGKKLTSRMIGERL
+352 GKKLTSRMIGERL

-375 LKVTQS
+375 LRVTQS
-381 ANNES
+381 ANNEA

-417 VVMIEDKVGLG
+417 VII
-428 QTDPTDQTGGATL
+428 QTNENGEK
-441 SQSRLLEPI
+441 LEPI
-450 EDVVIDVDD
+450 EEVVIDVDD
-459 EFTGV
+459 EFSGV
-464 VIEKMTKRRATI
+464 VIEKMTKRKATI

-481 SGVGKTRIVFSAPS
+481 SGIGKTRIVFSAPS
-495 RGMIGY
+495 RGLIGY

-512 GIMNRIFAEYAPYRG
+512 GIMNRVFDKYDSYRG
-527 DIDSYRP
+527 PITQYRP
-534 GVLVSMENGAAATYA
+534 GVLVSMEAGSTTTYA
-549 LFNLQPRGTLFIEPQ
+549 LHNLEPRGVLFVGPQ
-564 TLVYSGMIIG
+564 TEVYSGMIVG
-574 EHSKENDLEVNPI
+574 EHSKENDIEVNPVR
-587 KGKELTNMRSVTA
+587 GKQLTNVRSVTA

-608 PRRISLEEALSYIQD
+608 PRKMSLEEALSYIQD
-623 DELVEVTPQ
+623 DELVEVTPS

-640 LDSVIRKKTRK
+640 LDSGKRKKAYRYAETD

>member
-21 DNMLKQAGTF
+21 NNMLKQAGTF

-36 VAERVMDSGDIERE
+36 VADRVMDSGDLERE

-62 VWHDYKINIVD
+62 LWKDYKINIVD

-98 DSAEGP
+98 DSSEGP

-122 IVCINKIDRGDARP
+122 IVCINKVDRSDARP
-136 DEVLSETFDLF
+136 EEVLSETFDLF
-147 DKLGATDSQLDFPY
+147 DKLGATDAQLDFPY

-166 RDGWAV
+166 RDCWAV
-172 RNLTDAHTDLTPLFQ
+172 RDLKDERKDLTPLFQ
-187 LIIDHVPAPDCFAP
+187 LIIDHVPAPDC
-201 QMGSR
+201 GT
-206 VSPLLGGSGREAA
+206 SGK
-219 EGGLSGARCEIDAP
+219 CEINAP

-264 AVKAINMH
+264 AVKAINMQ
-272 GDFIENARIT
+272 GEFVENAKIT
-282 KIIEHRGIEKISLE
+282 KIIEHRGIEKVSLE
-296 SAGAGDIVVVAGFS
+296 TASAGDIVVIAGFG

-317 LCDPAVTEPIP
+317 LCDPSVNDPIP
-328 AMPIDPPTLTM
+328 ALPIDPPILTM

-375 LKVTQS
+375 LRVTQS

-417 VVMIEDKVGLG
+417 VVLQKDENGND
-428 QTDPTDQTGGATL
+428 
-441 SQSRLLEPI
+441 LEPI

-459 EFTGV
+459 EFSGV
-464 VIEKMTKRRATI
+464 VIEKMTKRKGMI

-481 SGVGKTRIVFSAPS
+481 SGVGKTRISFSAPS
-495 RGMIGY
+495 RGLIGY

-512 GIMNRIFAEYAPYRG
+512 GIMNRIFDKYDFYRG
-527 DIDSYRP
+527 DIEAYRP

-564 TLVYSGMIIG
+564 TLVYSGMIVG

-632 TIRLRKKE
+632 IIRLRKKE
-640 LDSVIRKKTRK
+640 LDSTIRKKTRKN

>member
-21 DNMLKQAGTF
+21 GNMLKQAGTF

-36 VAERVMDSGDIERE
+36 VADRIMDSGDLERE

-62 VWHDYKINIVD
+62 LWKDYKINIVD

-98 DSAEGP
+98 DSSEGP

-111 LGKALKLGLRP
+111 LSKALKLGLRP
-122 IVCINKIDRGDARP
+122 IVCINKVDRQDARA

-147 DKLGATDSQLDFPY
+147 DKLGATDAQLDFPY
-161 VYAVG
+161 LYAVG

-172 RNLTDAHTDLTPLFQ
+172 REMTDEHKDLTPLFQ
-187 LIIDHVPAPDCFAP
+187 LIIDHVPAPDCGA
-201 QMGSR
+201 
-206 VSPLLGGSGREAA
+206 SGK
-219 EGGLSGARCEIDAP
+219 CELNAP

-264 AVKAINMH
+264 AVKAINMQ
-272 GDFIENARIT
+272 GAFIENAKIT
-282 KIIEHRGIEKISLE
+282 KIIEHRGVEKISLE
-296 SAGAGDIVVVAGFS
+296 NASAGDIVVIAGFG

-317 LCDPAVTEPIP
+317 LCDPSVSEPID
-328 AMPIDPPTLTM
+328 ALPIDPPTLTM

-375 LKVTQS
+375 LRVVQS

-417 VVMIEDKVGLG
+417 VVFQKDENGND
-428 QTDPTDQTGGATL
+428 
-441 SQSRLLEPI
+441 LEPI

-459 EFTGV
+459 EFSGV
-464 VIEKMTKRRATI
+464 VIEKMTKRKGMI

-481 SGVGKTRIVFSAPS
+481 SGVGKSRITFSAPS
-495 RGMIGY
+495 RGLIGY
-501 LSEFRT
+501 LSESRT

-512 GIMNRIFAEYAPYRG
+512 GIMNRIFDKYDFYRG
-527 DIDSYRP
+527 DIEAYRP

-549 LFNLQPRGTLFIEPQ
+549 LFNIQPRGTLFIEPQ
-564 TLVYSGMIIG
+564 TLVYSGMIVG
-574 EHSKENDLEVNPI
+574 EHTKENDLEINPI

-632 TIRLRKKE
+632 IIRLRKKE
-640 LDSVIRKKTRK
+640 LDSNIRKKTRKN

>member
-31 RENER
+31 RANER
-36 VAERVMDSGDIERE
+36 VEDRVMDSGDIERE

-56 AKPTSV
+56 AKPTSIQ
-62 VWHDYKINIVD
+62 WGEYKINIVD

-111 LGKALKLGLRP
+111 LSKALKLGLRP
-122 IVCINKIDRGDARP
+122 IVCINKVDRADARP
-136 DEVLSETFDLF
+136 DEVLTETFDLF

-161 VYAVG
+161 LYSVG

-172 RNLTDAHTDLTPLFQ
+172 RDMNDEKKDLTPLFQ
-187 LIIDHVPAPDCFAP
+187 LIVDHVPAPDCN
-201 QMGSR
+201 G
-206 VSPLLGGSGREAA
+206 E
-219 EGGLSGARCEIDAP
+219 RCQLDAP
-233 FRMLATTLE
+233 FKMLATTLE

-258 TVRVGQ
+258 TVKVGQ
-264 AVKAINMH
+264 PVKAINMN
-272 GDFIENARIT
+272 GELVEQAKIT
-282 KIIEHRGIEKISLE
+282 KIIEHRGVEKVSRDTA
-296 SAGAGDIVVVAGFS
+296 SAGDIVVIAGFS

-317 LCDPAVTEPIP
+317 LCDLSVTDPIP
-328 AMPIDPPTLTM
+328 ALPIDPPTLTM

-381 ANNES
+381 ENNES

-417 VVMIEDKVGLG
+417 VVMHTDENG
-428 QTDPTDQTGGATL
+428 QT
-441 SQSRLLEPI
+441 LEPI

-459 EFTGV
+459 EFSGV
-464 VIEKMTKRRATI
+464 VIEKMTLRKATI

-495 RGMIGY
+495 RGLIGY

-512 GIMNRIFAEYAPYRG
+512 GIMNRVFAEYGPYRG
-527 DIDSYRP
+527 PISQYRP
-534 GVLVSMENGAAATYA
+534 GVLVSMENGSAATYA

-564 TLVYSGMIIG
+564 TQVYSGMIIG
-574 EHSKENDLEVNPI
+574 EHTKENDLEVNPI

-623 DELVEVTPQ
+623 DELVEVTPD

-640 LDSVIRKKTRK
+640 LDSNTRKKMRKNVD

>member
-21 DNMLKQAGTF
+21 NNMLKQAGTF

-36 VAERVMDSGDIERE
+36 VADRIMDSGDLERE

-62 VWHDYKINIVD
+62 LWKDYKINIVD

-98 DSAEGP
+98 DSSEGP

-111 LGKALKLGLRP
+111 LSKALKLGLRP
-122 IVCINKIDRGDARP
+122 IVCINKVDRQDARA

-147 DKLGATDSQLDFPY
+147 DKLGATDAQLDFPY
-161 VYAVG
+161 LYAVG

-172 RNLTDAHTDLTPLFQ
+172 REMTDEHKDLTPLFQ
-187 LIIDHVPAPDCFAP
+187 LIIDHVPAPDCGA
-201 QMGSR
+201 
-206 VSPLLGGSGREAA
+206 SGK
-219 EGGLSGARCEIDAP
+219 CELNAP

-264 AVKAINMH
+264 AVKAINMQ
-272 GDFIENARIT
+272 GAFIENAKIT
-282 KIIEHRGIEKISLE
+282 KIIEHRGVEKISLE
-296 SAGAGDIVVVAGFS
+296 NASAGDIVVIAGFG

-317 LCDPAVTEPIP
+317 LCDPSVSEPID
-328 AMPIDPPTLTM
+328 ALPIDPPTLTM

-375 LKVTQS
+375 LRVVQS

-417 VVMIEDKVGLG
+417 VVFQKDENGND
-428 QTDPTDQTGGATL
+428 
-441 SQSRLLEPI
+441 LEPI

-459 EFTGV
+459 EFSGV
-464 VIEKMTKRRATI
+464 VIEKMTKRKGMI

-481 SGVGKTRIVFSAPS
+481 SGVGKSRITFSAPS
-495 RGMIGY
+495 RGLIGY

-512 GIMNRIFAEYAPYRG
+512 GIMNRIFDKYDFYRG
-527 DIDSYRP
+527 DIEAYRP

-549 LFNLQPRGTLFIEPQ
+549 LFNIQPRGTLFIEPQ
-564 TLVYSGMIIG
+564 TLVYSGMIVG
-574 EHSKENDLEVNPI
+574 EHTKENDLEINPI

-632 TIRLRKKE
+632 IIRLRKKE
-640 LDSVIRKKTRK
+640 LDSNIRKKTRKN

>member
-1 MKIRNIA
+1 MVMKIRNIA

-21 DNMLKQAGTF
+21 DNMLKQSGTF

-56 AKPTSV
+56 AKPTSIQ
-62 VWHDYKINIVD
+62 WNDYKINIVD

-98 DSAEGP
+98 DAAEGP

-111 LGKALKLGLRP
+111 LSKALKLGLRP
-122 IVCINKIDRGDARP
+122 IVCINKIDRSDARP
-136 DEVLSETFDLF
+136 DEVLTETFDLF

-161 VYAVG
+161 LYACG

-172 RNLTDAHTDLTPLFQ
+172 RNLDDEHKDLTPLFQ
-187 LIIDHVPAPDCFAP
+187 LIIDHVPAPDCN
-201 QMGSR
+201 GT
-206 VSPLLGGSGREAA
+206 
-219 EGGLSGARCEIDAP
+219 RCQIDAP
-233 FRMLATTLE
+233 FSMLATTLE

-264 AVKAINMH
+264 TVKAINMN
-272 GDFIENARIT
+272 GEFIENAKIT
-282 KIIEHRGIEKISLE
+282 KIIEHRGIEKVSLE
-296 SAGAGDIVVVAGFS
+296 SASAGDIVVVAGFS
-310 KATVADT
+310 RATVADT
-317 LCDPAVTEPIP
+317 LCAPDVTEPIP

-352 GGKKLTSRMIGERL
+352 GKKLTSRMIGERL

-375 LKVTQS
+375 LRVTQS

-417 VVMIEDKVGLG
+417 VVMHDGENGEK
-428 QTDPTDQTGGATL
+428 
-441 SQSRLLEPI
+441 LEPV
-450 EDVVIDVDD
+450 EEVVIDVDD
-459 EFTGV
+459 EFSGV
-464 VIEKMTKRRATI
+464 VIEKMTKRKATI
-476 TEMKP
+476 TEMKS
-481 SGVGKTRIVFSAPS
+481 SGGGKTRIVFSAPS
-495 RGMIGY
+495 RGLIGY

-512 GIMNRIFAEYAPYRG
+512 GVMNRVFSGYEPYRG
-527 DIDSYRP
+527 AISQYRP
-534 GVLVSMENGAAATYA
+534 GVLVSMESGLTTTYA
-549 LFNLQPRGTLFIEPQ
+549 LHNLEPRGVLFVGPQ
-564 TLVYSGMIIG
+564 TEVYSGMIIG
-574 EHSKENDLEVNPI
+574 EHSKENDLEVNPV
-587 KGKELTNMRSVTA
+587 KGKELTNVRSVTA

-608 PRRISLEEALSYIQD
+608 PRKMSLEEALSYIQD
-623 DELVEVTPQ
+623 DELVEVTPA

-640 LDSVIRKKTRK
+640 LDSNIRKKTRKNVEE

>member
-8 IIAHVDHGKTTLV
+8 IIANVDHGKTTLV

-31 RENER
+31 RENEH
-36 VAERVMDSGDIERE
+36 VEDRVMDSGDIERE

-56 AKPTSV
+56 AKPTSIQ
-62 VWHDYKINIVD
+62 WGEYKINIVD

-111 LGKALKLGLRP
+111 LSKALKLNLRP

-136 DEVLSETFDLF
+136 DEVLTETFDLF

-161 VYAVG
+161 LYACG
-166 RDGWAV
+166 RDGWAI
-172 RNLTDAHTDLTPLFQ
+172 RDLKDIDNPNKDLTPLFQ
-187 LIIDHVPAPDCFAP
+187 LIVDHVPAPDCD
-201 QMGSR
+201 GT
-206 VSPLLGGSGREAA
+206 
-219 EGGLSGARCEIDAP
+219 RCQIDAP
-233 FRMLATTLE
+233 FKMLATTLE

-264 AVKAINMH
+264 SVKAINMK
-272 GDFIENARIT
+272 GEFVENAKIT
-282 KIIEHRGIEKISLE
+282 KIIEHQGVNKVSRD
-296 SAGAGDIVVVAGFS
+296 SASAGDIVVVAGFS

-317 LCDPAVTEPIP
+317 LCDPSVNDPIP

-339 TFFVNTSPLAGRS
+339 TFFVNTSPLAGQS
-352 GGKKLTSRMIGERL
+352 GKKLTSRMIGERL
-366 FKEAETNIA
+366 FREAETNIA
-375 LKVTQS
+375 LRVSQS
-381 ANNES
+381 ANNEA

-417 VVMIEDKVGLG
+417 VVM
-428 QTDPTDQTGGATL
+428 QTNENGEK
-441 SQSRLLEPI
+441 LEPI
-450 EDVVIDVDD
+450 EEVVIDVDD
-459 EFTGV
+459 EFSGV
-464 VIEKMTKRRATI
+464 VIEKMTKRKATI

-481 SGVGKTRIVFSAPS
+481 SGIGKTRIVFSAPS
-495 RGMIGY
+495 RGLIGY

-512 GIMNRIFAEYAPYRG
+512 GIMNRVFDKYDLYRG
-527 DIDSYRP
+527 PITQYRP
-534 GVLVSMENGAAATYA
+534 GVLVSMEAGSTTTYA
-549 LFNLQPRGTLFIEPQ
+549 LHNLEPRGVLFVGPQ
-564 TLVYSGMIIG
+564 TEVYSGMIVG
-574 EHSKENDLEVNPI
+574 EHSKENDIEVNPVR
-587 KGKELTNMRSVTA
+587 GKQLTNVRSVTA

-608 PRRISLEEALSYIQD
+608 PRKMSLEEALSYIQD
-623 DELVEVTPQ
+623 DELVEVTPS

-640 LDSVIRKKTRK
+640 LDSGKRKKAYRFAETD

>member
-31 RENER
+31 RENEH
-36 VAERVMDSGDIERE
+36 VEDRVMDSGDIERE

-56 AKPTSV
+56 AKPTSIQ
-62 VWHDYKINIVD
+62 WGEYKINIVD

-111 LGKALKLGLRP
+111 LSKALKLNLRP
-122 IVCINKIDRGDARP
+122 IVCINKIDRADARP
-136 DEVLSETFDLF
+136 DEVLTETFDLF
-147 DKLGATDSQLDFPY
+147 DKLGATDSQVDFPY
-161 VYAVG
+161 LYACG
-166 RDGWAV
+166 RDGWAI
-172 RNLTDAHTDLTPLFQ
+172 RDLKDIDNPNKDLTPLFQ
-187 LIIDHVPAPDCFAP
+187 LIVAHVPAPDCN
-201 QMGSR
+201 GT
-206 VSPLLGGSGREAA
+206 
-219 EGGLSGARCEIDAP
+219 RCQLDAP
-233 FRMLATTLE
+233 FTMLATTLE

-258 TVRVGQ
+258 TVKVGQ
-264 AVKAINMH
+264 SVKAINMK
-272 GDFIENARIT
+272 GEFIENAKIT
-282 KIIEHRGIEKISLE
+282 KIIEHQGINKVSRE
-296 SAGAGDIVVVAGFS
+296 SASAGDIVVIAGFS
-310 KATVADT
+310 KATVSDT
-317 LCDPAVTEPIP
+317 LCDPSVNEPIP

-339 TFFVNTSPLAGRS
+339 TFFVNTSPLAGQS
-352 GGKKLTSRMIGERL
+352 GKKLTSRMIGERL

-375 LKVTQS
+375 LKVSQS
-381 ANNES
+381 ANNEA

-417 VVMIEDKVGLG
+417 VVM
-428 QTDPTDQTGGATL
+428 QTNENGEK
-441 SQSRLLEPI
+441 LEPI
-450 EDVVIDVDD
+450 EEVVIDVDD
-459 EFTGV
+459 EFSGV
-464 VIEKMTKRRATI
+464 VIEKMTKRKATI
-476 TEMKP
+476 TEMNP
-481 SGVGKTRIVFSAPS
+481 SGIGKTRIVFSAPS
-495 RGMIGY
+495 RGLIGY

-512 GIMNRIFAEYAPYRG
+512 GIMNRVFDKYDLYRG
-527 DIDSYRP
+527 PITQYRP
-534 GVLVSMENGAAATYA
+534 GVLVSMEAGSTTTYA
-549 LFNLQPRGTLFIEPQ
+549 LHNLEPRGVLFVGPQ
-564 TLVYSGMIIG
+564 TEVYSGMIVG
-574 EHSKENDLEVNPI
+574 EHSKEHDIEVNPVR
-587 KGKELTNMRSVTA
+587 GKQLTNVRSVTA

-608 PRRISLEEALSYIQD
+608 PRKMSLEEALSYIQD
-623 DELVEVTPQ
+623 DELVEVTPA

-640 LDSVIRKKTRK
+640 LDSGKRKKAYRFAETD

>member
-36 VAERVMDSGDIERE
+36 VAERVMDSGEIERE

-56 AKPTSV
+56 AKPTSII
-62 VWHDYKINIVD
+62 WKDYKINIVD

-91 DGVVLLV
+91 DGVILLV
-98 DSAEGP
+98 DSSEGP

-111 LGKALKLGLRP
+111 LSKALKLGLRP
-122 IVCINKIDRGDARP
+122 IVAINKIDRGDARP

-147 DKLGATDSQLDFPY
+147 DKLGATDAQLDFPY
-161 VYAVG
+161 VYAIG
-166 RDGWAV
+166 REGKAF
-172 RNLTDAHTDLTPLFQ
+172 RELTDDRKDLTPLFQ
-187 LIIDHVPAPDCFAP
+187 LIIDHVPAPNC
-201 QMGSR
+201 GT
-206 VSPLLGGSGREAA
+206 SGR
-219 EGGLSGARCEIDAP
+219 CELDAP

-264 AVKAINMH
+264 AVKAINMK
-272 GDFIENARIT
+272 GELIENARIT
-282 KIIEHRGIEKISLE
+282 KIIEHRGIEKVSLE
-296 SAGAGDIVVVAGFS
+296 SAAAGDIVVIAGFS

-317 LCDPAVTEPIP
+317 LCDPSVTEPIP
-328 AMPIDPPTLTM
+328 ALPIDPPTLTM

-375 LKVTQS
+375 LRVTQS
-381 ANNES
+381 ANNEA

-417 VVMIEDKVGLG
+417 VVMVDGN
-428 QTDPTDQTGGATL
+428 
-441 SQSRLLEPI
+441 EPI

-459 EFTGV
+459 EYSGV
-464 VIEKMTKRRATI
+464 VIEKMTKRKATI

-481 SGVGKTRIVFSAPS
+481 SGIGKTRIVFSAPS
-495 RGMIGY
+495 RGLIGY

-512 GIMNRIFAEYAPYRG
+512 GIMNRIFAEYGPYRG
-527 DIDSYRP
+527 DIDQYRP
-534 GVLVSMENGAAATYA
+534 GVLVSMENGSAATYA

-564 TLVYSGMIIG
+564 TQVYSGMIIG

-600 DEKLFLAP
+600 DEKLFLSP
-608 PRRISLEEALSYIQD
+608 PRKISLEEALSYIQD

-640 LDSVIRKKTRK
+640 LDSTVRKKTRKA

>member
-1 MKIRNIA
+1 MVMKIRNIA

-21 DNMLKQAGTF
+21 DNMLKQSGTF

-56 AKPTSV
+56 AKPTSIQ
-62 VWHDYKINIVD
+62 WNDYKINIVD

-98 DSAEGP
+98 DAAEGP

-111 LGKALKLGLRP
+111 LSKALKLGLRP
-122 IVCINKIDRGDARP
+122 IVCINKIDRSDARP
-136 DEVLSETFDLF
+136 DEVLTETFDLF

-161 VYAVG
+161 LYACG

-172 RNLTDAHTDLTPLFQ
+172 RNLDDEHKDLTPLFQ
-187 LIIDHVPAPDCFAP
+187 LIIDHVPAPDCN
-201 QMGSR
+201 GT
-206 VSPLLGGSGREAA
+206 
-219 EGGLSGARCEIDAP
+219 RCQIDAP
-233 FRMLATTLE
+233 FSMLATTLE

-264 AVKAINMH
+264 TVKAINMN
-272 GDFIENARIT
+272 GEFIENAKIT
-282 KIIEHRGIEKISLE
+282 KIIEHRGIEKVSLE
-296 SAGAGDIVVVAGFS
+296 SASAGDIVVVAGFS
-310 KATVADT
+310 RATVADT
-317 LCDPAVTEPIP
+317 LCAPDVTEPIP

-352 GGKKLTSRMIGERL
+352 GKKLTSRMIGERL

-375 LKVTQS
+375 LRVTQS

-417 VVMIEDKVGLG
+417 VVMQDGPNGEK
-428 QTDPTDQTGGATL
+428 
-441 SQSRLLEPI
+441 LEPI
-450 EDVVIDVDD
+450 EEVVIDVDD
-459 EFTGV
+459 EFSGV
-464 VIEKMTKRRATI
+464 VIEKMTKRKAQI
-476 TEMKP
+476 TEMKS
-481 SGVGKTRIVFSAPS
+481 SGGGKTRIVFSAPS
-495 RGMIGY
+495 RGLIGY

-512 GIMNRIFAEYAPYRG
+512 GVMNRVFSGYEPYRG
-527 DIDSYRP
+527 AISQYRP
-534 GVLVSMENGAAATYA
+534 GVLVSMESGLTTTYA
-549 LFNLQPRGTLFIEPQ
+549 LHNLEPRGVLFVGPQ
-564 TLVYSGMIIG
+564 TEVYSGMIIG
-574 EHSKENDLEVNPI
+574 EHSKENDLEVNPV
-587 KGKELTNMRSVTA
+587 KGKELTNVRSVTA

-608 PRRISLEEALSYIQD
+608 PRKMSLEEALSYIQD
-623 DELVEVTPQ
+623 DELVEVTPA

-640 LDSVIRKKTRK
+640 LDSNIRKKTRKNVEE

>member
-36 VAERVMDSGDIERE
+36 VEERVMDSGDIERE

-56 AKPTSV
+56 AKPTSIQ
-62 VWHDYKINIVD
+62 WGEYKINIVD

-111 LGKALKLGLRP
+111 LSKALKLGLRP
-122 IVCINKIDRGDARP
+122 IVCINKVDRADARP
-136 DEVLSETFDLF
+136 DEVLTETFDLF

-161 VYAVG
+161 LYSVG

-172 RNLTDAHTDLTPLFQ
+172 RDMNDEKKDLTPLFQ
-187 LIIDHVPAPDCFAP
+187 LIVDHVPAPDCN
-201 QMGSR
+201 GT
-206 VSPLLGGSGREAA
+206 
-219 EGGLSGARCEIDAP
+219 RCQLDAP

-264 AVKAINMH
+264 PVRAINMN
-272 GDFIENARIT
+272 GDVVEQAKIT
-282 KIIEHRGIEKISLE
+282 KIIEHRGVEKVSRE
-296 SAGAGDIVVVAGFS
+296 TASAGDIVVVAGFS

-317 LCDPAVTEPIP
+317 LCDLTVTEPIP
-328 AMPIDPPTLTM
+328 ALPIDPPTLTM

-417 VVMIEDKVGLG
+417 VVTH
-428 QTDPTDQTGGATL
+428 TDENGN
-441 SQSRLLEPI
+441 LLEPI

-459 EFTGV
+459 EFSGA
-464 VIEKMTKRRATI
+464 VIEKMTMRKATI

-481 SGVGKTRIVFSAPS
+481 SGIGKSRIVFSAPS
-495 RGMIGY
+495 RGLIGY

-512 GIMNRIFAEYAPYRG
+512 GIMNRVFAEYGPYRG
-527 DIDSYRP
+527 PISQYRP

-549 LFNLQPRGTLFIEPQ
+549 LFNLQPRGTLFIDPQ
-564 TLVYSGMIIG
+564 TQVYSGMIIG

-608 PRRISLEEALSYIQD
+608 PRKMSLEEALSYIQD
-623 DELVEVTPQ
+623 AELVEVTPD

-640 LDSVIRKKTRK
+640 LDSNVRKKMRKNDQ

>member
-36 VAERVMDSGDIERE
+36 VAERVMDSGDIEKE

-62 VWHDYKINIVD
+62 VWGDYKINIVD

-104 LPQTKFV
+104 MPQTKFV

-122 IVCINKIDRGDARP
+122 IVCINKIDRGDQRA
-136 DEVLSETFDLF
+136 DEVLTETFDLF

-161 VYAVG
+161 LYSVG
-166 RDGWAV
+166 RDGWAI
-172 RNLTDAHTDLTPLFQ
+172 RNLNDEHKDLTPLFQ
-187 LIIDHVPAPDCFAP
+187 LIVDHVPAPDC
-201 QMGSR
+201 
-206 VSPLLGGSGREAA
+206 GGT
-219 EGGLSGARCEIDAP
+219 RCAIDAP
-233 FRMLATTLE
+233 FKMLATTLE

-253 KIESG
+253 KVESG

-264 AVKAINMH
+264 AVRALNMK
-272 GDFIENARIT
+272 GDVIEQAKVT
-282 KIIEHRGIEKISLE
+282 KIIEWRGIEKVSLE
-296 SAGAGDIVVVAGFS
+296 SANAGDIVIIAGFS

-317 LCDPAVTEPIP
+317 LCDLSVTEPIP

-375 LKVTQS
+375 LRVSQS
-381 ANNES
+381 ENNEA

-417 VVMIEDKVGLG
+417 VVMRHDEDGNM
-428 QTDPTDQTGGATL
+428 
-441 SQSRLLEPI
+441 LEPI
-450 EDVVIDVDD
+450 EDLVIDVDD
-459 EFTGV
+459 EFTGI
-464 VIEKMTKRRATI
+464 VIDKMTTRKAII

-495 RGMIGY
+495 RGLIGY

-512 GIMNRIFAEYAPYRG
+512 GIMNRMFAGYESYRG
-527 DIDSYRP
+527 PISQYRP
-534 GVLVSMENGAAATYA
+534 GVLVSMESGAAATYA
-549 LFNLQPRGTLFIEPQ
+549 LFNLQPRGTLFIDPQ
-564 TLVYSGMIIG
+564 TQVYNGMIIG

-587 KGKELTNMRSVTA
+587 KGKELTNMRAAGA
-600 DEKLFLAP
+600 DEKQFLAP
-608 PRRISLEEALSYIQD
+608 PRRLSLEDALSYIQD
-623 DELVEVTPQ
+623 DELVEVTPE

-640 LDSVIRKKTRK
+640 LDANSRKRAKRAVGE

>member
-21 DNMLKQAGTF
+21 DNMLRQAGTF
-31 RENER
+31 RENEKI
-36 VAERVMDSGDIERE
+36 AERVMDSGDLERE

-56 AKPTSV
+56 AKPTSIL
-62 VWHDYKINIVD
+62 WNGYKINIID

-98 DSAEGP
+98 DSSEGP

-111 LGKALKLGLRP
+111 LGKALKLNLHP
-122 IVCINKIDRGDARP
+122 IVILNKVDRSDARP
-136 DEVLSETFDLF
+136 DEVLNEVFDLF
-147 DKLGATDSQLDFPY
+147 DKLGATNSQLDFPFM
-161 VYAVG
+161 YAVG

-172 RNLTDAHTDLTPLFQ
+172 RNMNDERKGLEPLFQ
-187 LIIDHVPAPDCFAP
+187 LIVDHVPAPDC
-201 QMGSR
+201 R
-206 VSPLLGGSGREAA
+206 
-219 EGGLSGARCEIDAP
+219 GADQCNANAP
-233 FRMLATTLE
+233 FKMLATTLE

-253 KIESG
+253 RIETG
-258 TVRVGQ
+258 M
-264 AVKAINMH
+264 VKVNQQVQAINAK
-272 GDFIENARIT
+272 GEVVERAKIT

-296 SAGAGDIVVVAGFS
+296 SASAGDIVIIAGFS

-317 LCDPAVTEPIP
+317 LCDIGVSEPIP
-328 AMPIDPPTLTM
+328 AMPIDPPTLSM
-339 TFFVNTSPLAGRS
+339 TFSVNTSPLAGKS

-375 LKVTQS
+375 LRVSQS

-417 VVMIEDKVGLG
+417 VIMQKDADGNM
-428 QTDPTDQTGGATL
+428 
-441 SQSRLLEPI
+441 LEPI
-450 EDVVIDVDD
+450 EDIVIDVDD
-459 EFTGV
+459 EFSGAV
-464 VIEKMTKRRATI
+464 VEKLSKRRATLV
-476 TEMKP
+476 EMKP
-481 SGVGKTRIVFSAPS
+481 SGVGKTRLVFSAPS

-512 GIMNRIFAEYAPYRG
+512 GVMNRIFSGFDAYRG
-527 DIDSYRP
+527 PIDSYRP
-534 GVLVSMENGAAATYA
+534 GVLVSMENGTAVTYA
-549 LFNLQPRGTLFIEPQ
+549 LHNLEPRGVLFIGHGTQ
-564 TLVYSGMIIG
+564 VYNGMIIG
-574 EHSKENDLEVNPI
+574 EHAKENDLEVNPV

-608 PRRISLEEALSYIQD
+608 PRKIILEEALSYIQD
-623 DELVEVTPQ
+623 DELVEVTPDI
-632 TIRLRKKE
+632 IRLRKKD
-640 LDSVIRKKTRK
+640 LDPNMRKKARRPDAA

>member
-36 VAERVMDSGDIERE
+36 VEERVMDSGDIERE

-56 AKPTSV
+56 AKPTSIQ
-62 VWHDYKINIVD
+62 WGEYKINIVD

-111 LGKALKLGLRP
+111 LSKALKLGLRP
-122 IVCINKIDRGDARP
+122 IVCINKVDRADARP
-136 DEVLSETFDLF
+136 DEVLTETFDLF

-161 VYAVG
+161 LYSVG

-172 RNLTDAHTDLTPLFQ
+172 RDMNDEKKDLTPLFQ
-187 LIIDHVPAPDCFAP
+187 LIVDHVPAPDCN
-201 QMGSR
+201 GT
-206 VSPLLGGSGREAA
+206 
-219 EGGLSGARCEIDAP
+219 RCQLDAP

-264 AVKAINMH
+264 PVRAINMN
-272 GDFIENARIT
+272 GDVVEQAKIT
-282 KIIEHRGIEKISLE
+282 KIIEHRGVEKVSRE
-296 SAGAGDIVVVAGFS
+296 TASAGDIVVVAGFS

-317 LCDPAVTEPIP
+317 LCDLTVTEPIP
-328 AMPIDPPTLTM
+328 ALPIDPPTLTM

-417 VVMIEDKVGLG
+417 VVTH
-428 QTDPTDQTGGATL
+428 TDENGN
-441 SQSRLLEPI
+441 LLEPI

-459 EFTGV
+459 EFSGA
-464 VIEKMTKRRATI
+464 VIEKMTMRKATI

-481 SGVGKTRIVFSAPS
+481 SGIGKSRIVFSAPS
-495 RGMIGY
+495 RGLIGY

-512 GIMNRIFAEYAPYRG
+512 GIMNRVFAEYGPYRG
-527 DIDSYRP
+527 PISQYRP

-549 LFNLQPRGTLFIEPQ
+549 LFNLQPRGTLFIDPQ
-564 TLVYSGMIIG
+564 TQVYSGMIIG

-608 PRRISLEEALSYIQD
+608 PRKMSLEEALSYIQD
-623 DELVEVTPQ
+623 EVTPD

-640 LDSVIRKKTRK
+640 LDSNVRKKMRKNDQ

>member
-1 MKIRNIA
+1 MVMKIRNIA

-21 DNMLKQAGTF
+21 DNMLKQSGTF

-56 AKPTSV
+56 AKPTSIQ
-62 VWHDYKINIVD
+62 WNDYKINIVD

-98 DSAEGP
+98 DAAEGP

-111 LGKALKLGLRP
+111 LSKALKLGLRP
-122 IVCINKIDRGDARP
+122 IVCINKIDRSDARP
-136 DEVLSETFDLF
+136 DEVLTETFDLF

-161 VYAVG
+161 LYACG

-172 RNLTDAHTDLTPLFQ
+172 RDLNDEHRDLTPLFQ
-187 LIIDHVPAPDCFAP
+187 LIIDHVPAPDCN
-201 QMGSR
+201 GT
-206 VSPLLGGSGREAA
+206 
-219 EGGLSGARCEIDAP
+219 RCQIDAP
-233 FRMLATTLE
+233 FSMLATTLE

-264 AVKAINMH
+264 TVKAINMN
-272 GDFIENARIT
+272 GELVENAKIT
-282 KIIEHRGIEKISLE
+282 KIIEHRGIEKVSLE
-296 SAGAGDIVVVAGFS
+296 SASAGDIVVVAGFTR
-310 KATVADT
+310 ATVADT
-317 LCDPAVTEPIP
+317 LCDPCVTEPIP

-352 GGKKLTSRMIGERL
+352 GKKLTSRMIGERL

-375 LKVTQS
+375 LRVTQS

-417 VVMIEDKVGLG
+417 VVMQDGENGEK
-428 QTDPTDQTGGATL
+428 
-441 SQSRLLEPI
+441 LEPT
-450 EDVVIDVDD
+450 EEVVIDVDD
-459 EFTGV
+459 EFSGV
-464 VIEKMTKRRATI
+464 VIEKMTKRKATI
-476 TEMKP
+476 TEMKA
-481 SGVGKTRIVFSAPS
+481 SGNGKTRIVFSAPS
-495 RGMIGY
+495 RGLIGY

-512 GIMNRIFAEYAPYRG
+512 GVMNRVFSGYEPYRG
-527 DIDSYRP
+527 PISQYRP
-534 GVLVSMENGAAATYA
+534 GVLVSMENGVTTTYA
-549 LFNLQPRGTLFIEPQ
+549 LHNLEPRGVLFVGPQ
-564 TLVYSGMIIG
+564 TEVYSGMIIG
-574 EHSKENDLEVNPI
+574 EHSKENDLEVNPVR
-587 KGKELTNMRSVTA
+587 GKELTNVRSVTA

-608 PRRISLEEALSYIQD
+608 PRKISLEEALSYIQD
-623 DELVEVTPQ
+623 DELVEVTPA
-632 TIRLRKKE
+632 TTRLRKKE
-640 LDSVIRKKTRK
+640 LDSNIRKKTRKNADA

>member
-36 VAERVMDSGDIERE
+36 IVDRVMDSGDLERE

-56 AKPTSV
+56 AKPTSIL
-62 VWHDYKINIVD
+62 WKDYKINIVD

-98 DSAEGP
+98 DSSEGP

-111 LGKALKLGLRP
+111 LSKALKLGLRP

-147 DKLGATDSQLDFPY
+147 DKLGATDAQLDFPY
-161 VYAVG
+161 LYAVG

-172 RNLTDAHTDLTPLFQ
+172 RELADERKDLTPLFQ
-187 LIIDHVPAPDCFAP
+187 LIIDHVPAPDC
-201 QMGSR
+201 GE
-206 VSPLLGGSGREAA
+206 SGR
-219 EGGLSGARCEIDAP
+219 CDINAP
-233 FRMLATTLE
+233 FSMLATTLE

-258 TVRVGQ
+258 VVRVGQ
-264 AVKAINMH
+264 AVKAINMN
-272 GDFIENARIT
+272 GEFIENAKIT
-282 KIIEHRGIEKISLE
+282 KIIEHRGVEKTSLE
-296 SAGAGDIVVVAGFS
+296 TASAGDIVVVAGFT

-317 LCDPAVTEPIP
+317 LCDPSSNEPIP
-328 AMPIDPPTLTM
+328 ALPIDPPTLTM
-339 TFFVNTSPLAGRS
+339 TFFVNTSPLAGKS

-375 LKVTQS
+375 LRVTQS

-417 VVMIEDKVGLG
+417 VVFQEDENGNK
-428 QTDPTDQTGGATL
+428 
-441 SQSRLLEPI
+441 LEPI

-459 EFTGV
+459 EFSGV
-464 VIEKMTKRRATI
+464 VIEKMTKRKATI
-476 TEMKP
+476 LEMKP
-481 SGVGKTRIVFSAPS
+481 SGVGKTRITFSAPS
-495 RGMIGY
+495 RGLIGY

-512 GIMNRIFAEYAPYRG
+512 GIMNRIFDKYDSYRG
-527 DIDSYRP
+527 DIETYRP
-534 GVLVSMENGAAATYA
+534 GVLVSMENGSAATFA

-587 KGKELTNMRSVTA
+587 KGKALTNMRSVTA

-608 PRRISLEEALSYIQD
+608 PRKITLEEALSYIQD

-640 LDSVIRKKTRK
+640 LDSNTRKKTRKN

>member
-1 MKIRNIA
+1 MLIDRQNEKKMKIRNIA

-31 RENER
+31 RENEK
-36 VAERVMDSGDIERE
+36 VADRVMDSGDLERE

-56 AKPTSV
+56 AKPTSII
-62 VWHDYKINIVD
+62 WRDYKINIVD

-98 DSAEGP
+98 DSSEGP

-111 LGKALKLGLRP
+111 LSKALKLGLRP
-122 IVCINKIDRGDARP
+122 IVCINKVDRHDARP
-136 DEVLSETFDLF
+136 DEVLTETFDLF

-166 RDGWAV
+166 RDGWAA
-172 RNLTDAHTDLTPLFQ
+172 RDLSGERRDLSPLFQ
-187 LIIDHVPAPDCFAP
+187 LIIDHVPAPDC
-201 QMGSR
+201 
-206 VSPLLGGSGREAA
+206 GGE
-219 EGGLSGARCEIDAP
+219 RCRLDAP
-233 FRMLATTLE
+233 FKMLATTLE

-258 TVRVGQ
+258 NVRVGQ
-264 AVKAINMH
+264 AVKAINTR
-272 GDFIENARIT
+272 GELVENAKIT

-296 SAGAGDIVVVAGFS
+296 SAAAGDIVVVAGFG

-317 LCDPAVTEPIP
+317 LCDPQAAEPIP
-328 AMPIDPPTLTM
+328 ALPIDPPTLTM
-339 TFFVNTSPLAGRS
+339 TFFVNTSPLAGKS

-366 FKEAETNIA
+366 LKEAETNIA
-375 LKVTQS
+375 LKVAQS
-381 ANNES
+381 ASLEA

-417 VVMIEDKVGLG
+417 VVFQEDES
-428 QTDPTDQTGGATL
+428 GG
-441 SQSRLLEPI
+441 RLEPI

-459 EFTGV
+459 EFSGV
-464 VIEKMTKRRATI
+464 VIEKMTKRKAQLV
-476 TEMKP
+476 EMKP
-481 SGVGKTRIVFSAPS
+481 SGAGKTRIVFNAPS
-495 RGMIGY
+495 RGLIGY

-512 GIMNRIFAEYAPYRG
+512 GIMNRVFDKYGPYRG
-527 DIDSYRP
+527 DIESYRP

-549 LFNLQPRGTLFIEPQ
+549 LFNLQPRGTLFIGPQ
-564 TLVYSGMIIG
+564 TQVYSGMIIG

-608 PRRISLEEALSYIQD
+608 PRKISLEEALSYIQD
-623 DELVEVTPQ
+623 DELVEVTPMQ
-632 TIRLRKKE
+632 IRLRKKE
-640 LDSVIRKKTRK
+640 LDSGARKKARK

>member
-31 RENER
+31 RENEH
-36 VAERVMDSGDIERE
+36 VEDRVMDSGDIERE

-56 AKPTSV
+56 AKPTSIQ
-62 VWHDYKINIVD
+62 WGEYKINIVD

-111 LGKALKLGLRP
+111 LSKALKLNLRP
-122 IVCINKIDRGDARP
+122 IVCINKIDRADARP
-136 DEVLSETFDLF
+136 DEVLTETFDLF

-161 VYAVG
+161 LYACG
-166 RDGWAV
+166 RDGWAI
-172 RNLTDAHTDLTPLFQ
+172 RDLKDIDNPNKDLTPLFQ
-187 LIIDHVPAPDCFAP
+187 LIVDHVPAPDCN
-201 QMGSR
+201 GT
-206 VSPLLGGSGREAA
+206 
-219 EGGLSGARCEIDAP
+219 RCQLDAP
-233 FRMLATTLE
+233 FTMLATTLE

-258 TVRVGQ
+258 TVKVGQ
-264 AVKAINMH
+264 SVKAINMK
-272 GDFIENARIT
+272 GEFIENAKIT
-282 KIIEHRGIEKISLE
+282 KIIEHQGINKVSRE
-296 SAGAGDIVVVAGFS
+296 SASAGDIVVIAGFS
-310 KATVADT
+310 KATVSDT
-317 LCDPAVTEPIP
+317 LCDPSVNEPIP

-339 TFFVNTSPLAGRS
+339 TFFVNTSPLAGQS
-352 GGKKLTSRMIGERL
+352 GKKLTSRMIGERL

-375 LKVTQS
+375 LKVSQS
-381 ANNES
+381 ANNEA

-417 VVMIEDKVGLG
+417 VVM
-428 QTDPTDQTGGATL
+428 QTNENGEK
-441 SQSRLLEPI
+441 LEPI
-450 EDVVIDVDD
+450 EEVVIDVDD
-459 EFTGV
+459 EFSGV
-464 VIEKMTKRRATI
+464 VIEKMTKRKATI

-481 SGVGKTRIVFSAPS
+481 SGIGKTRIVFSAPS
-495 RGMIGY
+495 RGLIGY

-512 GIMNRIFAEYAPYRG
+512 GIMNRVFDKYDLYRG
-527 DIDSYRP
+527 PITQYRP
-534 GVLVSMENGAAATYA
+534 GVLVSMEAGSTTTYA
-549 LFNLQPRGTLFIEPQ
+549 LHNLEPRGVLFVGPQ
-564 TLVYSGMIIG
+564 TEVYSGMIVG
-574 EHSKENDLEVNPI
+574 EHSKENDIEVNPVR
-587 KGKELTNMRSVTA
+587 GKQLTNVRSVTA

-608 PRRISLEEALSYIQD
+608 PRKMSLEEALSYIQD
-623 DELVEVTPQ
+623 DELVEVTPA

-640 LDSVIRKKTRK
+640 LDSGKRKKAYRFAETD